1 MTDLADLPVSTV
13 ADIDAAAAAL
23 EAEFAGLDDWS
34 ARLKHLM
41 DLGRA
46 LDGIPPDQRRDQD
59 QVTGCQSQLWLVIER
74 TPAALRIRAD
84 SDALIMRGLLALV
97 LRLYDGRPPAAIL
110 AHSPAVLDRLAVGRN
125 LAPSRANGVHLIVK
139 RIREAAGAA

>member
-1 MTDLADLPVSTV
+1 MTDLTDLPVSTV

>member
-1 MTDLADLPVSTV
+1 MTDLADPTVSTV

-46 LDGIPPDQRRDQD
+46 LDGIPPHQRRDQD

-74 TPAALRIRAD
+74 TPAGLRIRAD

-97 LRLYDGRPPAAIL
+97 LRLYDGRPAAAIL

-139 RIREAAGAA
+139 RIREAAAAA

>member
-1 MTDLADLPVSTV
+1 MTDLADPTV

-23 EAEFAGLDDWS
+23 EAEFACLVDWS

-41 DLGRA
+41 DLGRT
-46 LDGIPPDQRRDQD
+46 LDGIPPHQRRDQD

-74 TPAALRIRAD
+74 TPAALHIRAD

-97 LRLYDGRPPAAIL
+97 RRLYDGRPPAAIL

-139 RIREAAGAA
+139 RIREAAAAA

>member
-1 MTDLADLPVSTV
+1 MTDLAEPTTSSATE
-13 ADIDAAAAAL
+13 IDAVAAAL
-23 EAEFAGLDDWS
+23 EAEFACLDDWS

-46 LDGIPPDQRRDQD
+46 LEGIPPADRREQD
-59 QVTGCQSQLWLVIER
+59 QVTGCQSQLWLVIQR
-74 TPAALRIRAD
+74 TPAALHIRAD

-97 LRLYDGRPPAAIL
+97 LRLYDGRPPTAIL

-139 RIREAAGAA
+139 RIREAAAAA

>member
-1 MTDLADLPVSTV
+1 MTDLVEPTVSSAT
-13 ADIDAAAAAL
+13 DIDTVAAAL

-34 ARLKHLM
+34 ARLRHLM

-46 LDGIPPDQRRDQD
+46 LDGIPPGDRREED
-59 QVTGCQSQLWLVIER
+59 QVTGCQSQLWLVMER

-97 LRLYDGRPPAAIL
+97 LRLYDGRSPATIL
-110 AHSPAVLDRLAVGRN
+110 AHDPAVLDRLAVGRN

-139 RIREAAGAA
+139 RIREAAAA

>member
-1 MTDLADLPVSTV
+1 MTDLAEPTVSAV
-13 ADIDAAAAAL
+13 ADIDAVATAL

-139 RIREAAGAA
+139 RIREAAAA